1 MVVTAY
7 VISAVGIPVFLH
19 YCGGELE
26 KINYVMKSTSCCG
39 GEEDDSEPMDDGCC
53 KDENMVI
60 KNNPDFTLKQ
70 NNTLD
75 LVKTFC
81 DLFYLDLPFSD
92 NPFITQRYLNL
103 ASIEAPPPKLQNTL
117 LISSSVLRI

>member
-1 MVVTAY
+1 MVTAY

-70 NNTLD
+70 NTTSH

-81 DLFYLDLPFSD
+81 ALFYLHLPFS
-92 NPFITQRYLNL
+92 NTTFTIHPVLNL
-103 ASIEAPPPKLQNTL
+103 ASLEAPPPKVQNTL
-117 LISSSVLRI
+117 VISSSVLRI